1 MLHAHDMIPKVIQ
14 YYIVHTYLYPS
25 IDQPNR
31 LWKPEPHWK
40 KKTID
45 STYVLLRVVI

>member
-1 MLHAHDMIPKVIQ
+1 MLDAHDMIPKVIL

-25 IDQPNR
+25 IDQPN
-31 LWKPEPHWK
+31 LMEASAPLE